1 LLLALI
7 EEHDP
12 RVNARFAELG
22 MRPAEVLADLRRALG
37 TGDDRCPWDG
47 ILVTPRFR
55 SVAAR
60 AEAAVR
66 NGDLVEPIDLLSALL
81 AESGGLAADVLAR
94 NLGNTAASGRVA
106 G

>member
-1 LLLALI
+1 LLLALL

-12 RVNARFAELG
+12 GVNARFAELG
-22 MRPAEVLADLRRALG
+22 MRPAEVLADLRRTLG
-37 TGDDRCPWDG
+37 TGDDRSWDG

-55 SVAAR
+55 SVVAR

-66 NGDLVEPIDLLSALL
+66 NGDLVEPIDLLGALL
-81 AESGGLAADVLAR
+81 AEPGGLAADVLAR
-94 NLGNTAASGRVA
+94 NLGNPATSGRVA